1 MEKAMETDHATEGFA
16 EALRAAREAKG
27 LSQRA
32 LGERAG
38 APQSHISKVE
48 NGLVDLRVSSLVA
61 IARAVDLELVLVPRR
76 SIPAVDSIARS
87 FADDAARSGKTAR
100 RALRE
105 LTRLHDSL
113 EALARRAAPDG
124 EPGDSLDDAAHAAA
138 NGAAYGAAPDG
149 ELREAPA
156 PPPYPALAGGELAGF
171 LRTARELRAFALEPA
186 ELRTVRNANR
196 ALAAYAR
203 GAGGVVA
210 VRSALSRLQD
220 LRLALAKGRSAEELG
235 IQIPA
240 WSLTEDDD
248 DD

>member
-1 MEKAMETDHATEGFA
+1 MESVHATEGVA

-76 SIPAVDSIARS
+76 SVPAVDSVARS
-87 FADDAARSGKTAR
+87 FADDAARGRKTAR

-113 EALARRAAPDG
+113 EALARCAAPDG
-124 EPGDSLDDAAHAAA
+124 EPGDSPDA
-138 NGAAYGAAPDG
+138 AAYGG
-149 ELREAPA
+149 ELREEPA
-156 PPPYPALAGGELAGF
+156 PPLNPALAGDELAGF
-171 LRTARELRAFALEPA
+171 LRTARELRAFALEPD
-186 ELRTVRNANR
+186 ELRTVRSANR
-196 ALAAYAR
+196 ALAAHAH

>member
-1 MEKAMETDHATEGFA
+1 MEIVHATESVA

-76 SIPAVDSIARS
+76 SIPAVDSVARS
-87 FADDAARSGKTAR
+87 FAGDETRGGQTAR

-113 EALARRAAPDG
+113 EALEALARSAAADG
-124 EPGDSLDDAAHAAA
+124 EPDDSPEAA
-138 NGAAYGAAPDG
+138 GPSG
-149 ELREAPA
+149 EVREAPA
-156 PPPYPALAGGELAGF
+156 PPLYPALSGEELAGF
-171 LRTARELRAFALEPA
+171 RRTARELRAFALEPD
-186 ELRTVRNANR
+186 ELRTVRGANR
-196 ALAAYAR
+196 ALAAFAR
-203 GAGGVVA
+203 GAGGVTA
-210 VRSALSRLQD
+210 VRSALLRLQD
-220 LRLALAKGRSAEELG
+220 LRLALSRGRTAEELG

-240 WSLTEDDD
+240 WSLDEDDD

>member
-1 MEKAMETDHATEGFA
+1 MENVHATEDIA

-76 SIPAVDSIARS
+76 SVPAVDSIARS
-87 FADDAARSGKTAR
+87 FADDAARGGKTAR

-105 LTRLHDSL
+105 LTRLQDSL
-113 EALARRAAPDG
+113 EARARRAAPGG
-124 EPGDSLDDAAHAAA
+124 EPDDSPDAAA
-138 NGAAYGAAPDG
+138 NGG
-149 ELREAPA
+149 ELREDPA
-156 PPPYPALAGGELAGF
+156 PPPYPGLAADELAGF
-171 LRTARELRAFALEPA
+171 RRTARELRAFALEPD
-186 ELRTVRNANR
+186 ELRTIRAANR
-196 ALAAYAR
+196 ALAAHAR
-203 GAGGVVA
+203 GAVGIVA

-240 WSLTEDDD
+240 WSLDEDDD
-248 DD
+248 DDY

>member
-1 MEKAMETDHATEGFA
+1 MEIVHATESVA

-61 IARAVDLELVLVPRR
+61 ITRAVDLELVLVPRR
-76 SIPAVDSIARS
+76 SIPAVDSVARS
-87 FADDAARSGKTAR
+87 FAGDETRGGRTAR

-113 EALARRAAPDG
+113 EALEALARRAAADG
-124 EPGDSLDDAAHAAA
+124 EPDDSPEAAA
-138 NGAAYGAAPDG
+138 NGAADAAGPGG
-149 ELREAPA
+149 EVREAPA
-156 PPPYPALAGGELAGF
+156 PPLYPALSGEELAGF
-171 LRTARELRAFALEPA
+171 RRTARELRAFALEPD
-186 ELRTVRNANR
+186 ELRTVRGANR
-196 ALAAYAR
+196 ALAAFAR
-203 GAGGVVA
+203 GAGGVTA
-210 VRSALSRLQD
+210 VRSALLRLQD
-220 LRLALAKGRSAEELG
+220 LRLALSRGRTAEELG

-240 WSLTEDDD
+240 WSLDEDDD